1 MNIVY
6 GLLGGFFV
14 MGSVGGLEQGT
25 MSITGCLFYATVGLG
40 FAAYAL
46 RDHVDAES

>member
-14 MGSVGGLEQGT
+14 MGSVGALEQGT
-25 MSITGCLFYATVGLG
+25 MSITGCLFYATVGFAL
-40 FAAYAL
+40 AAYAIK
-46 RDHVDAES
+46 DKVEA

>member
-25 MSITGCLFYATVGLG
+25 MSITGCLFYATVGLVL
-40 FAAYAL
+40 AAHSL
-46 RDHVDAES
+46 RDHVHVES

>member
-25 MSITGCLFYATVGLG
+25 MSITGCLFYATVG
-40 FAAYAL
+40 FTMAAYAI
-46 RDHVDAES
+46 RDKVEA

>member
-14 MGSVGGLEQGT
+14 MGSVGGLEQNT
-25 MSITGCLFYATVGLG
+25 MTIVQSLFCATLG
-40 FAAYAL
+40 FTLAAYAIK
-46 RDHVDAES
+46 DKVTA